1 MSLDQAP
8 ELLDAIS
15 ASPADPSLPQDEP
28 DKSLTESEMAG
39 LLDETWAEER
49 SWTDSLP
56 TMDYAPVRGGCE
68 QPEVLTHLSAYLQ
81 RLVKTFFINLFDL
94 KQILL

>member
-39 LLDETWAEER
+39 LLDETWAAER
-49 SWTDSLP
+49 S
-56 TMDYAPVRGGCE
+56 
-68 QPEVLTHLSAYLQ
+68 
-81 RLVKTFFINLFDL
+81 
-94 KQILL
+94 